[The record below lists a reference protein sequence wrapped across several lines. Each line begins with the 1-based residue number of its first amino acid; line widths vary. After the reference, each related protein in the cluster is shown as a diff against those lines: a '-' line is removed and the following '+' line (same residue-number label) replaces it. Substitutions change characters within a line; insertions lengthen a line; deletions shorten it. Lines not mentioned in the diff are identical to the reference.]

1 MERLTEE
8 NSVGVHVFKSN
19 YSCERCGEEFCRL
32 PDLGNGSPTDK
43 LAEYEIMEQKLESV
57 YGECDGLL
65 EAVIEHLIKHPEIE
79 FSKPTKARLLTD
91 EDVDK
96 WVKLKDEDV
105 IPKRKVLELLY
116 NIKDSE
122 DIPKNY
128 GTILDIIRQVRE
140 LPTF

>member
-65 EAVIEHLIKHPEIE
+65 EAVVDYLIKHPEVE
-79 FSKPTKARLLTD
+79 LGKSAKARLLTD

-96 WVKLKDEDV
+96 WDKIKNDDLISKE
-105 IPKRKVLELLY
+105 KVLELLY
-116 NIKDSE
+116 DIK
-122 DIPKNY
+122 
-128 GTILDIIRQVRE
+128 GTILDIIDK
-140 LPTF
+140 LNICKSLH

>member
-1 MERLTEE
+1 MNRLTEE

-32 PDLGNGSPTDK
+32 PNLGNESPTDK

-79 FSKPTKARLLTD
+79 IEKPRKARLLTD

-96 WVKLKDEDV
+96 WDKIKNSDLISKNE
-105 IPKRKVLELLY
+105 VLELLY
-116 NIKDSE
+116 EIKDNR

-128 GTILDIIRQVRE
+128 GIILDIIRQVRNM
-140 LPTF
+140 

>member
-65 EAVIEHLIKHPEIE
+65 ETVVDHLIKHPEIE
-79 FSKPTKARLLTD
+79 LGKSAKARLLTD

-96 WVKLKDEDV
+96 WDKIKNDDLISKE
-105 IPKRKVLELLY
+105 KVLELLY
-116 NIKDSE
+116 DIK
-122 DIPKNY
+122 
-128 GTILDIIRQVRE
+128 GTILDIIRQ
-140 LPTF
+140 TKYM

>member
-1 MERLTEE
+1 MNRLTEE

-65 EAVIEHLIKHPEIE
+65 ETVVDHLIKHPEIKIGE
-79 FSKPTKARLLTD
+79 PAKARLLTD

-96 WVKLKDEDV
+96 WDKIKNSDLISKNE
-105 IPKRKVLELLY
+105 VLELLY
-116 NIKDSE
+116 EIKDNR

-128 GTILDIIRQVRE
+128 GIILDIIRQVRNM
-140 LPTF
+140 